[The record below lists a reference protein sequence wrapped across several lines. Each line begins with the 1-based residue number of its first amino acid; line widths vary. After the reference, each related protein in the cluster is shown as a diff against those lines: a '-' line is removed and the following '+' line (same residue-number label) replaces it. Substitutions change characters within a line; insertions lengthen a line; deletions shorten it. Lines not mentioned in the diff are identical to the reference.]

1 MSVRNSL
8 RLKLTFWFALFLAL
22 LLGVSGYFLFHSFK
36 QTLIRNVDT
45 TMDTVG
51 RELRRVVEDRSPDQ
65 WAVSIENE
73 EEELFTVPLFIQ
85 IAEVFPGITDPP
97 RIVERSRALGAAGL
111 SLPSAWPTASAE
123 VVFGHESFRNDA
135 LSRFP
140 IRVSVSQPVV
150 KGSRNFVI
158 QVGTPL
164 KDVTETTESLWLI
177 LLIASPLLLVLSSA
191 GGYIVLSRALAPV
204 KKVVAAAQQIS
215 AEDLSHRIEGPA
227 GKDEIGQLVDTFNT
241 MIARL
246 EQSIDQIRRF
256 TSDVSHE
263 LKTPL
268 TVIFSE
274 IDISIR
280 KERPWRET
288 VALLGTL
295 REEAQRLEKIVDNLL
310 FLSRMES
317 TVGAPAFGTAA
328 LDEIVLRTFENLEP
342 LAAKKG
348 VTLNIARLE
357 PAVVRGDETLLGRLL
372 TNLID
377 NAIKYTPAG
386 GRVDIML
393 SKRPTEAVLSVE
405 DTGIGIPEESLP
417 HIFDRFFRAEHPSAR
432 GQGGSGLGL
441 AIAKWIADA
450 HGARID
456 VRSRLGQGT
465 SFAVTFEP
473 EY

>member
-8 RLKLTFWFALFLAL
+8 RLKLTFGFALFLAA
-22 LLGVSGYFLFHSFK
+22 LLGVSGYFLFHGFRR
-36 QTLIRNVDT
+36 TLIRNVDAT
-45 TMDTVG
+45 IDTVG
-51 RELRRVVEDRSPDQ
+51 RELRQVIEERSQDQ
-65 WAVSIENE
+65 WARSLENE
-73 EEELFTVPLFIQ
+73 EEEFFTLPLFIQ
-85 IAEVFPGITDPP
+85 IVEVFPGTADPP
-97 RIVERSRALGAAGL
+97 RVVERSRALGDSRL
-111 SLPSAWPTASAE
+111 SAPALWPTDSAE
-123 VVFGHESFRNDA
+123 VVFGHMSYRSDA

-140 IRVSVSQPVV
+140 IRMSVSQPIA
-150 KGSRNFVI
+150 RDARRFVI

-164 KDVTETTESLWLI
+164 KDVTETTRSLWI
-177 LLIASPLLLVLSSA
+177 MLLIACPLLLVLCSA

-227 GKDEIGQLVDTFNT
+227 GKDEIGQLVGTFNS

-274 IDISIR
+274 IDIAVR
-280 KERPWRET
+280 KERPWMET
-288 VALLGTL
+288 ATLLGTL

-317 TVGAPAFGTAA
+317 ADRAPAFGTAP
-328 LDEIVLRTFENLEP
+328 LDEIVLRAFENLEP
-342 LAAKKG
+342 LAAKKN
-348 VTLNIARLE
+348 VSLNIAGLE
-357 PAVVRGDETLLGRLL
+357 PATVKGDETLLGRLL
-372 TNLID
+372 TNLVD

-386 GRVDIML
+386 GRVDIAL
-393 SKRPTEAVLSVE
+393 AKRPGEAVLSVE
-405 DTGIGIPEESLP
+405 DTGIGIPEGSLP
-417 HIFDRFFRAEHPSAR
+417 HIFDRFFRVEHPSAR

-441 AIAKWIADA
+441 AIAKWIADT
-450 HGARID
+450 HRARIE

-465 SFAVTFEP
+465 SFIVTFET

>member
-8 RLKLTFWFALFLAL
+8 RLKLTLWFALFLAV
-22 LLGVSGYFLFHSFK
+22 LLGASGYFLLHSFK
-36 QTLIRNVDT
+36 RTLIGNVDT

-51 RELRRVVEDRSPDQ
+51 RELRRVVEDRSPDK
-65 WAVSIENE
+65 WGGSIENE

-85 IAEVFPGITDPP
+85 IAEVFPGATDPP
-97 RIVERSRALGAAGL
+97 RVVERSRALGAAVL
-111 SLPSAWPTASAE
+111 LLPTTWPAGSAE
-123 VVFGHESFRNDA
+123 VVFGHESYRDDA

-140 IRVSVSQPVV
+140 IRISISQPVV
-150 KGSRNFVI
+150 RGPQQFII

-177 LLIASPLLLVLSSA
+177 LLVASPLLLLLSSA

-204 KKVVAAAQQIS
+204 RKVVAAARQIS
-215 AEDLSHRIEGPA
+215 AEDLSHRIDGPA

-274 IDISIR
+274 IDIAVR
-280 KERPWRET
+280 KERPWAET
-288 VALLGTL
+288 AALLGTL

-317 TVGAPAFGTAA
+317 TDGVPAFGTAA
-328 LDEIVLRTFENLEP
+328 LDEIVLRSFENLEP
-342 LAAKKG
+342 LAVKKN
-348 VTLNIARLE
+348 VALNIVRLE
-357 PAVVRGDETLLGRLL
+357 PAVVRGDEILLDRLL
-372 TNLID
+372 TNLVD

-386 GRVDIML
+386 GRVDITL
-393 SKRPTEAVLSVE
+393 AKRPSEAVLSVE

-417 HIFDRFFRAEHPSAR
+417 HIFNRFFRVEHPSAR
-432 GQGGSGLGL
+432 GQAGSGLGL
-441 AIAKWIADA
+441 AIAKWIADT

-456 VRSRLGQGT
+456 VQSRLGQGT
-465 SFAVTFEP
+465 SFTVTFEL
-473 EY
+473 EH

>member
-65 WAVSIENE
+65 WAGSIENE

-85 IAEVFPGITDPP
+85 IAEVFPGTANPP

-111 SLPSAWPTASAE
+111 SLPSAWPMASAE

-150 KGSRNFVI
+150 RGSRNFVI

-177 LLIASPLLLVLSSA
+177 LLVASPLLLVLSSA

-274 IDISIR
+274 IDIAIR

-310 FLSRMES
+310 FLSR
-317 TVGAPAFGTAA
+317 TAA

-348 VTLNIARLE
+348 VTLNISRLE
-357 PAVVRGDETLLGRLL
+357 PAVVIGDETLLGRLL
-372 TNLID
+372 TNLVD

-386 GRVDIML
+386 GRVDITL

-417 HIFDRFFRAEHPSAR
+417 HIFDRFFRVEHPSAR

-441 AIAKWIADA
+441 AIAKWIADT

-456 VRSRLGQGT
+456 VRSTLGQGT